1 MPSAYVAGGFK
12 FKKLINEVQDLV
24 RSLGYSITH
33 DWTSFEHDRDGRTPE
48 ECAHYSELDMN
59 GVRTADIVVAVFSD
73 NDYPYRGT
81 FAELGGAIHG
91 GKRVYILDL
100 MGPEADAGIRQT
112 PFFHDKVTRR
122 VFSIDQLR
130 NALT

>member
-24 RSLGYSITH
+24 RSLGYGISH
-33 DWTSFEHDRDGRTPE
+33 DWTTFEHDGDNRTPE
-48 ECAHYSELDMN
+48 ECARYSELDMN
-59 GVRTADIVVAVFSD
+59 GVRTADIVVAVFND

-81 FAELGGAIHG
+81 FAELGGAIQG

-100 MGPEADAGIRQT
+100 MGPEADTGIRQT

-122 VFSIDQLR
+122 VFSLDQLR
-130 NALT
+130 HALT

>member
-1 MPSAYVAGGFK
+1 MPSVYVAGGFR

-24 RSLGYSITH
+24 RSLGYEITH
-33 DWTSFEHDRDGRTPE
+33 DWTAFEHADADRTPE
-48 ECAHYSELDMN
+48 ECARYSELDIN
-59 GVRTADIVVAVFSD
+59 GVRTADFVVAVFND
-73 NDYPYRGT
+73 NGYPYRGT
-81 FAELGGAIHG
+81 FAELGAAIHG

-122 VFSIDQLR
+122 VFSLDQLR